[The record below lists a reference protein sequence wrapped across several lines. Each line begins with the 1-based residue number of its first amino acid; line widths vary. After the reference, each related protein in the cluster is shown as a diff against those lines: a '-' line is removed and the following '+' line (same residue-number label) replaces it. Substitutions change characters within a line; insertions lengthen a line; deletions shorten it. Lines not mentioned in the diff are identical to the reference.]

1 MNNQTIIGGVVALLV
16 VVVAWGA
23 WVIVESGHVG
33 VVRTLGEVQPVAL
46 SEGFHFK
53 KPFVDDVVE
62 LDVRLRKAES
72 DASAA
77 SKDLQV
83 VSTKVAVQYSL
94 LGDAMPM
101 TYQRIGPRADV
112 VERNVIYP
120 AILESVKAITA
131 QYTAEELVTKRA
143 DVKVQIQ
150 QAIAGNID
158 VTLQQKDV
166 AGAIALAN
174 VAITDFEFS
183 AEFNRAIEEKV
194 RAEQEALK
202 AENEKVRRVTQAE
215 AAAAERTLAA
225 DAEAYQIEVES
236 KARADAIRREAEA
249 LKDNPNLIQ
258 LRIAEKWDGQ
268 LPQFSGG
275 GAIPLL
281 NVEAIKGKS

>member
-1 MNNQTIIGGVVALLV
+1 MNIQAIVLGVLAVIVVLV
-16 VVVAWGA
+16 LWGS

-33 VVRTLGEVQPVAL
+33 VKRTLGSVQPDHME
-46 SEGFHFK
+46 EGFHVK
-53 KPFVDDVVE
+53 KPFVDDVVQ

-77 SKDLQV
+77 SGDLQV
-83 VSTKVAVQYSL
+83 VNTQVAVQYSL
-94 LGDAMPM
+94 AAEMMPR
-101 TYQRIGPRADV
+101 TYQRIGPRAAV
-112 VERNVIYP
+112 VETNVIYP
-120 AILESVKAITA
+120 AILESVKAVTA
-131 QYTAEELVTKRA
+131 KYTAEELVTKRA
-143 DVKVQIQ
+143 DVKLQIQ
-150 QAIAGNID
+150 EAIAAN
-158 VTLQQKDV
+158 VNATLNQKDV
-166 AGAIALAN
+166 AGAVKLAN

-183 AEFNRAIEEKV
+183 DEFNNAIEEKV

-268 LPQFSGG
+268 LPQFAGG

-281 NVEAIKGKS
+281 NVDAMKPR